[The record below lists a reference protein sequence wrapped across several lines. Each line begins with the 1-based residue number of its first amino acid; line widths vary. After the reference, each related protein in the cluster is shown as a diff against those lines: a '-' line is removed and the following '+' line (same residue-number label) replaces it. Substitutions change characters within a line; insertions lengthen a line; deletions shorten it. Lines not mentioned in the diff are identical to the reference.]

1 MQCEV
6 VNGSYAIKKNHIMVK
21 KKLLHLKGA
30 WETLEQQGST
40 TNCGPI
46 PFLYSLLE
54 QEDGGKCWNPLG
66 HEGKMQ

>member
-1 MQCEV
+1 
-6 VNGSYAIKKNHIMVK
+6 MVK